1 VFSLFVAANG
11 DINKNKN
18 MAKPQIKKASTPASP
33 APATR
38 KTRERKTV
46 LVKVTATKLKELLG
60 ADVEIGVSR
69 KELTALLTK
78 KTSVDVLADA
88 GIA

>member
-1 VFSLFVAANG
+1 
-11 DINKNKN
+11 
-18 MAKPQIKKASTPASP
+18 
-33 APATR
+33 
-38 KTRERKTV
+38 
-46 LVKVTATKLKELLG
+46 VTATKLKELLG